1 MVMRIHTHQ
10 VKVLAM
16 KKLGKNLAQLMK
28 QKGKIGE
35 KTVLMLGVRMV
46 RWLRPRVWEGV
57 GDAWFKAAWDG
68 GC

>member
-1 MVMRIHTHQ
+1 
-10 VKVLAM
+10 M

-46 RWLRPRVWEGV
+46 RLDQWMVCVCVCVCGRGTTRMP
-57 GDAWFKAAWDG
+57 AACG
-68 GC
+68 

>member
-1 MVMRIHTHQ
+1 
-10 VKVLAM
+10 M

-46 RWLRPRVWEGV
+46 RELVGEGCMV
-57 GDAWFKAAWDG
+57 SE
-68 GC
+68 